1 MALIYLGYKAL
12 KKKMGDGEE
21 EPELTEVRFQTGYFD
36 LAPWLVLQTVTWR
49 SGSDG
54 YQVPSSQ
61 HHVKNPFQEEKMEQ
75 LQKPVEASKATCK
88 F

>member
-21 EPELTEVRFQTGYFD
+21 EPELTEVSYQTRY
-36 LAPWLVLQTVTWR
+36 V
-49 SGSDG
+49 
-54 YQVPSSQ
+54 
-61 HHVKNPFQEEKMEQ
+61 HVKNSFQAEKMEQ

-88 F
+88 Y